1 MLRLYLHYVS
11 VKLDSLNRVLGQVIA
26 KFYTNNNVVLSSILV
41 RVFYYLIKDF
51 IRVVITFN
59 I

>member
-11 VKLDSLNRVLGQVIA
+11 VKLDSLNRVLGQVIEE
-26 KFYTNNNVVLSSILV
+26 FYTDNLVLSSILF
-41 RVFYYLIKDF
+41 RVFYYFIKDF